1 VLSSMK
7 NGCPVKQIGWIEKNW
22 ADLPGK
28 WLASNWKSRIQVLL
42 QKPIHFHQSAC
53 SLYHPCKLLRADY
66 LKSRPLPLPHI
77 SPP

>member
-28 WLASNWKSRIQVLL
+28 WLASNWKSRIQVCVKCVINDSIDIYNQL
-42 QKPIHFHQSAC
+42 
-53 SLYHPCKLLRADY
+53 
-66 LKSRPLPLPHI
+66 
-77 SPP
+77 

>member
-28 WLASNWKSRIQVLL
+28 WLASNWKSRIQE
-42 QKPIHFHQSAC
+42 QC
-53 SLYHPCKLLRADY
+53 
-66 LKSRPLPLPHI
+66 
-77 SPP
+77 

>member
-28 WLASNWKSRIQVLL
+28 WLASNWKSRIQVRVIYA
-42 QKPIHFHQSAC
+42 KFIWNIPRNIFTPST
-53 SLYHPCKLLRADY
+53 YE
-66 LKSRPLPLPHI
+66 
-77 SPP
+77 

>member
-28 WLASNWKSRIQVLL
+28 WLASNWKSRIQVYLIL
-42 QKPIHFHQSAC
+42 QISVGC
-53 SLYHPCKLLRADY
+53 N
-66 LKSRPLPLPHI
+66 LPD
-77 SPP
+77 

>member
-28 WLASNWKSRIQVLL
+28 WLASNWKSRIQVLINFL
-42 QKPIHFHQSAC
+42 IT
-53 SLYHPCKLLRADY
+53 LY
-66 LKSRPLPLPHI
+66 STNENGVVI
-77 SPP
+77 

>member
-28 WLASNWKSRIQVLL
+28 WLASNWKSRIQDRVNVLA
-42 QKPIHFHQSAC
+42 H
-53 SLYHPCKLLRADY
+53 LLMLIPMNY
-66 LKSRPLPLPHI
+66 VI
-77 SPP
+77 

>member
-28 WLASNWKSRIQVLL
+28 WLASNWKSRIQVIL
-42 QKPIHFHQSAC
+42 
-53 SLYHPCKLLRADY
+53 HPVHYQGQFIKRHKLFSFT
-66 LKSRPLPLPHI
+66 SRLN
-77 SPP
+77 

>member
-28 WLASNWKSRIQVLL
+28 WLASNWKSRIQVMIRI
-42 QKPIHFHQSAC
+42 QVRSFV
-53 SLYHPCKLLRADY
+53 Y
-66 LKSRPLPLPHI
+66 LGKGLIIDGKH
-77 SPP
+77 

>member
-28 WLASNWKSRIQVLL
+28 WLASNWKSRIQVG
-42 QKPIHFHQSAC
+42 
-53 SLYHPCKLLRADY
+53 
-66 LKSRPLPLPHI
+66 LKKAVRFRVESDNE
-77 SPP
+77 

>member
-28 WLASNWKSRIQVLL
+28 WLASNWKSRIQV
-42 QKPIHFHQSAC
+42 I
-53 SLYHPCKLLRADY
+53 
-66 LKSRPLPLPHI
+66 I
-77 SPP
+77 

>member
-28 WLASNWKSRIQVLL
+28 WLASNWKSRIQVY
-42 QKPIHFHQSAC
+42 IN
-53 SLYHPCKLLRADY
+53 D
-66 LKSRPLPLPHI
+66 
-77 SPP
+77 